1 MPGGGW
7 LICWVGLEGG
17 RWHQAMV
24 AGPRAGRASVLAMR
38 PLPDPGFVGDAGEPD
53 PAVTEALAV
62 HARDG
67 DAAPA
72 LVALSR
78 SRVLVPVMALAAEV
92 EHDESGL
99 AHDKRT
105 DVAAVLM
112 QGRDGRTALLAF
124 TSLVALRAWDP
135 AARPVPV
142 SCQDAARSAVQED
155 ASALLV
161 DVAGPVMYV
170 VETPDLEQ
178 LAAAKVL
185 TPTTVGHVWVPVGET
200 AASP

>member
-1 MPGGGW
+1 
-7 LICWVGLEGG
+7 
-17 RWHQAMV
+17 
-24 AGPRAGRASVLAMR
+24 MR
-38 PLPDPGFVGDAGEPD
+38 PLPDPGFAGDGGDPD
-53 PAVTEALAV
+53 PAVTEALAF

-67 DAAPA
+67 TAAPVLA
-72 LVALSR
+72 ALSR

-92 EHDESGL
+92 EHDGGGL

-105 DVAAVLM
+105 DIAAVLM

-124 TSLVALRAWDP
+124 TSLAALRAWDP
-135 AARPVPV
+135 AARLVPV
-142 SCQDAARSAVQED
+142 SCQDAARSAVQEG

-185 TPTTVGHVWVPVGET
+185 TPTAVGHVWVSRADVTRTERPGNI
-200 AASP
+200 AH

>member
-1 MPGGGW
+1 
-7 LICWVGLEGG
+7 
-17 RWHQAMV
+17 
-24 AGPRAGRASVLAMR
+24 MR
-38 PLPDPGFVGDAGEPD
+38 PLPDPGFAGDAD
-53 PAVTEALAV
+53 PAVAEALAGY
-62 HARDG
+62 AREG
-67 DAAPA
+67 TAAPVLA
-72 LVALSR
+72 ALSR
-78 SRVLVPVMALAAEV
+78 SRVLVPVMALASAV

-99 AHDKRT
+99 AHEKST

-124 TSLVALRAWDP
+124 TSLATLQAWDL

-142 SCQDAARSAVQED
+142 SCQDAARSAVQEH

-170 VETPDLEQ
+170 VETSDLEQ

-185 TPTTVGHVWVPVGET
+185 TPTSVGHVWVPVGET
-200 AASP
+200 PARPDAPSSNVTGADRTGNITH